1 MSLSSLCGRRQQ
13 VLVMRKGQMTDQPQN
28 EWEPTQ
34 RALYASHKSSQK
46 PLESAEVSAGMLEQ
60 VFSALVDALIS
71 SWLLVGLRVWLRV
84 WLLVCLLVGL
94 LGGLL
99 AWLLMMLSFACC

>member
-1 MSLSSLCGRRQQ
+1 
-13 VLVMRKGQMTDQPQN
+13 MTDQPHI
-28 EWEPTQ
+28 EWEPTHT
-34 RALYASHKSSQK
+34 ALYASHKSSQK

-60 VFSALVDALIS
+60 VFSALVDVLIS
-71 SWLLVGLRVWLRV
+71 SWLLVCLQVGLCVWLLVCLQVGLRV
-84 WLLVCLLVGL
+84 WLLVCLVVGL